1 MTIFNNEAFL
11 RALGNVTGMKSAPWR
26 MITPLV
32 CRNGSGKR
40 KTALFRLFRR
50 VLAIPPRQKLS
61 RAQCTIREDVYET
74 GGNLGILEDSAAYYG
89 KLKRVRYA
97 GLL

>member
-1 MTIFNNEAFL
+1 MAQGSEKQRYFDFSEGFWL
-11 RALGNVTGMKSAPWR
+11 FPLGR
-26 MITPLV
+26 
-32 CRNGSGKR
+32 
-40 KTALFRLFRR
+40 
-50 VLAIPPRQKLS
+50 KLS
-61 RAQCTIREDVYET
+61 RAQCTIREHVYET